1 MNLKVRIIVGRNG
14 HCHEVFPRDYILTTW
29 PGDMNIKLHCYY
41 VFKASPTGGE
51 TIKEGYDVYDEKKNS
66 FHVSTRELSFTHEG
80 YVLLAEKIAE
90 KLPHNENII
99 ALVH

>member
-51 TIKEGYDVYDEKKNS
+51 TIKEGYDVYGLGTS
-66 FHVSTRELSFTHEG
+66 FHVPTRELSFTKAG
-80 YVLLAEKIAE
+80 YQMLAEKIAE
-90 KLPHNENII
+90 KLPHNEII